1 MRHAGENLFIV
12 TGGPGAGK
20 STLLAAAAAMGYVTV
35 PESGRAILQSQ
46 TAIGGRG
53 LHWDDQA
60 LYAELMLDREMENH
74 RLHAGSGAP
83 VLFDRGVP
91 DLLGYARLCGL
102 RETGHFGRAAA
113 LFRYNRKVFL
123 APPWREIY
131 EHDAE
136 RKQDWDE
143 AVRTYEAISWGYQEA
158 GYEPVELPC
167 VPIPDRLAFLE
178 QEVANA

>member
-1 MRHAGENLFIV
+1 MHAGENYFIV

-20 STLLAAAAAMGYVTV
+20 SSLLAAAETVGYVTV
-35 PESGRAILQSQ
+35 PESGRAILQAQ
-46 TAIGGRG
+46 VAIGGRAV
-53 LHWDDQA
+53 HWGDQA
-60 LYAELMLDREMENH
+60 VYAELMLDREMRNH
-74 RLHAGSGAP
+74 QDFAGYEAP

-102 RETGHFGRAAA
+102 TEVDHFRRAAE
-113 LFRYNRKVFL
+113 LFRYNRKVFI

-143 AVRTYEAISWGYQEA
+143 AMRTYEAISRGYAEA
-158 GYEPVELPC
+158 GYDLVELPC
-167 VPIPDRLAFLE
+167 LPIQERLEFLR
-178 QEVANA
+178 QEVASA